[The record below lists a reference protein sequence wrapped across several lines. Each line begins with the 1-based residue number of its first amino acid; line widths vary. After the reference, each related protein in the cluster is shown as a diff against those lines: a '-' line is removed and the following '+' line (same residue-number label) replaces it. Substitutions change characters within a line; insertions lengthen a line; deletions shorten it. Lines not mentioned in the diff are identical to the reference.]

1 MPSQPVVLPARG
13 RPRLRLT
20 TRSGRVTITA
30 EERQD
35 ITIEAGLPSE
45 PSIEVDERGFVVLN
59 SARGGSAR
67 LEVRCPTGTDVV
79 VGTAS
84 GRVEL
89 RGDFGE
95 VRVTTASGNI
105 EVDHA
110 ETLDLRSVSGSID
123 VARCAKRC
131 RLQTTSGRATVG
143 SAEDTDV
150 STVSGQVQLGIGR
163 GNTRVRTAS
172 GRVELGTRGKGDV
185 DVETLSG
192 SVKVEVP
199 ASIRPAVELRSA
211 TGKRRCGCEAGL
223 DCRITVSSMTGKIE
237 VVPCS

>member
-1 MPSQPVVLPARG
+1 MSSQPVVLPARG

-20 TRSGRVTITA
+20 TRSGRVTVTA

-35 ITIEAGLPSE
+35 ITIEAGLPSD
-45 PSIEVDERGFVVLN
+45 PDIDIDERGFIVLT

-89 RGDFGE
+89 HGGFGE
-95 VRVTTASGNI
+95 VRVTTASGSI
-105 EVDHA
+105 EVDRA
-110 ETLDLRSVSGSID
+110 ETLDLRSVSGSIG
-123 VARCAKRC
+123 VARCARRC
-131 RLQTTSGRATVG
+131 RLQTMSGRATVG

-150 STVSGQVQLGIGR
+150 STVSGQVQLASGR
-163 GNTRVRTAS
+163 GNTHVRTAS
-172 GRVELGTRGKGDV
+172 GRVELGAHGRGNV

-192 SVKVEVP
+192 SVRVEVP
-199 ASIRPAVELRSA
+199 ATIRPAVELRST
-211 TGKRRCGCEAGL
+211 TGKRRCDCQEGQ
-223 DCRITVSSMTGKIE
+223 DCRIAVSSMTGKIE
-237 VVPCS
+237 VVPC